1 MNLSPLPSN
10 ISRTGGC
17 TLTGALAVTT
27 GIRDSVTIIHGPAG
41 CAHHNFSLLHATLL
55 DQDQVE
61 IPKVLSSALSEQDI
75 IFGGE
80 GALLD
85 SIKEAA
91 SMSPGIIC
99 VLSTCV
105 TEMIGDDVR
114 AVAGNTG
121 LPVCVVPTAG
131 FLGGTFEDGFSE
143 ALIALSDYE
152 VSSST
157 AGTPPF
163 PVPGAVN
170 LIGEKNLESELDQN
184 FREVKRLIGLLDLE
198 VNIRFAH
205 NIHSSEICHLSEGS
219 LNLLREPAL
228 VRVGEHLRDAFGTP
242 FIPSFPIGISGTL
255 AFIRESA
262 SVSAMDSEPALERE
276 TETQRAMVEQFSGL
290 SGARVKFSAI
300 PGTRELHF
308 AREIGQILGL
318 VESLDG
324 IPLSVP
330 YPLPVGT
337 SGIRHMLHRWRRELA
352 CPVA

>member
-10 ISRTGGC
+10 ISRAGGC

-55 DQDQVE
+55 DQDQME
-61 IPKVLSSALSEQDI
+61 IPKVLSSALSEKDV

-80 GALLD
+80 ETLLD

-105 TEMIGDDVR
+105 TETIGDDVR

-143 ALIALSDYE
+143 ALIALSDYA
-152 VSSST
+152 VSALS
-157 AGTPPF
+157 AGTPSP
-163 PVPGAVN
+163 PVPDTVN

-184 FREVKRLIGLLDLE
+184 FREVKRLLTLLDIN

-205 NIHSSEICHLSEGS
+205 NIHSSDIRHLSEGS

-228 VRVGEHLRDAFGTP
+228 IRVGEHLRDAFGTP
-242 FIPSFPIGISGTL
+242 FIPSFPVGISGTL
-255 AFIRESA
+255 GFIRESA
-262 SVSAMDSEPALERE
+262 SVSKMDCESALERE
-276 TETQRAMVEQFSGL
+276 METQHSMVERFSGL
-290 SGARVKFSAI
+290 SGSSVKFSAL

-308 AREIGQILGL
+308 AREIGQIIGL
-318 VESLDG
+318 AESWDG
-324 IPLSVP
+324 VTLSVP
-330 YPLPVGT
+330 HPLPVGT
-337 SGIRHMLHRWRRELA
+337 SGIRRMLLMWRRELA